1 VEHELTILSPEKTIL
16 TYPLAGIGRR
26 MFAQLIDILAIIGI
40 IYGLSSMFSKIMG
53 LLGITGV
60 ELLSGLLIFLIVAT
74 PFMYFILSEGLW
86 NGRTIGKLACGLRVR
101 MADGTPIRFS
111 SAVGRNL
118 IRLGDFMPMF
128 YFAGLL
134 ATFTNPRAQR
144 FGDLVA
150 NTVVVRDTR
159 AIPRFTPA
167 PHKAG
172 VHPFEPYIGDL
183 RGMTDEEYIVLKRF
197 CDRFPELDRHVQEH
211 LVQEIWVPFAAD
223 KHIDPILNVHP
234 LYLAEATVMKYG
246 RQRGLL

>member
-1 VEHELTILSPEKTIL
+1 MEHELTILSPEKTIL

-26 MFAQLIDILAIIGI
+26 VFAQLIDIAAIFGI
-40 IYGLSSMFSKIMG
+40 TYALINVFSKIMALFG
-53 LLGITGV
+53 TEGAQA
-60 ELLSGLLIFLIVAT
+60 LSGALIFLIVAT
-74 PFMYFILSEGLW
+74 PFAYFILCEGLW
-86 NGRTIGKLACGLRVR
+86 NGRTVGKLACGLRVK
-101 MADGTPIRFS
+101 MADGTPIKFS

-118 IRLGDFMPMF
+118 IRLGDFLPMF

-150 NTVVVRDTR
+150 NTVVVRDAR
-159 AIPRFTPA
+159 AIPKFTPA

-172 VHPFEPYIGDL
+172 VHPFEPYIGEL

-197 CDRFPELDRHVQEH
+197 CDRFPELDRLIQDR
-211 LVQEIWVPFAAD
+211 LVQDIWVPFAAD
-223 KHIDPILNVHP
+223 KHIDPIPNVHP

>member
-1 VEHELTILSPEKTIL
+1 MEHELTILSPEKTIL

-26 MFAQLIDILAIIGI
+26 MFAQFIDIVTIIGI
-40 IYGLSSMFSKIMG
+40 SYVLTSAFIKIMSLMG
-53 LLGITGV
+53 TAGAETM
-60 ELLSGLLIFLIVAT
+60 SGLLIFLIVAT
-74 PFMYFILSEGLW
+74 PFLYFILCEGLW
-86 NGRTIGKLACGLRVR
+86 NGRTVGKLACGLRVR
-101 MADGTPIRFS
+101 MADGTPIKFS

-118 IRLGDFMPMF
+118 IRLGDFLPMF

-150 NTVVVRDTR
+150 NTVVVRDAR
-159 AIPRFTPA
+159 AVPRFTPA

-172 VHPFEPYIGDL
+172 VHPFEPYIGEL

-197 CDRFPELDRHVQEH
+197 CDRFPELDRSIQDR
-211 LVQEIWVPFAAD
+211 LVQEIWVPFASE
-223 KHIDPILNVHP
+223 KHIDAIPNVHP

-246 RQRGLL
+246 RMRGLL